1 MQMDKQ
7 RPKIGVNVFVIKD
20 NKLLLGQ
27 RKNTSGDGDWGLP
40 GGHLEFG
47 ESLIF
52 GASRELGEETGIKAK
67 NLKFLNMVNDPNP
80 DYHYLHLSFIA
91 EDFEG
96 EPKLTEPDKCY
107 GWEWFDLTALPINIF
122 VGHQKNIKAFF
133 DKILFV
139 D

>member
-1 MQMDKQ
+1 MEKQ

-20 NKLLLGQ
+20 GKLLLGQ

-52 GASRELGEETGIKAK
+52 GANRELQEEAGITAK
-67 NLKFLNMVNDPNP
+67 NLKFLNMVNDPNL
-80 DYHYLHLSFIA
+80 DYHYLHLSFLA
-91 EDFEG
+91 DGFDG
-96 EPKLTEPDKCY
+96 EVKVMEPDKCY
-107 GWEWFDLTALPINIF
+107 EWKWFDVNALPKNIF

-133 DKILFV
+133 DKVSFV